1 MQVPGPV
8 LLIVFTSTVAAAWY
22 SRPRHYF
29 VPPIEDVVRRLGY
42 DVERH
47 EITTSDGYILT
58 YHRLPRGRGSSK
70 KKKSP
75 SNRKVLLFNNG
86 ILLSSASVLTSRRD
100 FAYEFADAGFDVWVG
115 NYRGNMYSRKHKYLD
130 PDRDLKFWDYSL
142 HELGTQDLT
151 ASIDYI
157 LGVTGASRLVYV
169 GISMGTTMFWVLGAA
184 RPQYMNK
191 IEAMVA
197 LAPVART
204 THATFL
210 NSPARCNNARVVV
223 TALERLGYREVLRYN
238 ETAASMLY
246 NGCTSSWV
254 WRPICLLFIN
264 TFEYFTRNNWD
275 NVRLLESLKYSP
287 AGIATKVLH
296 HYIQIAKAR
305 TFQQFDYGLEENRRR
320 YHTSGLPPEYDLSNV
335 NCSKIYFVTSDSDLI
350 ANKQDVEWLANR
362 LPVRP
367 TWILGQHI
375 QHFSHLGIGIDKQAM
390 DLVIT
395 PLANFLRQNF
405 LT

>member
-1 MQVPGPV
+1 MISNSG
-8 LLIVFTSTVAAAWY
+8 
-22 SRPRHYF
+22 
-29 VPPIEDVVRRLGY
+29 
-42 DVERH
+42 
-47 EITTSDGYILT
+47 TTD
-58 YHRLPRGRGSSK
+58 
-70 KKKSP
+70 
-75 SNRKVLLFNNG
+75 
-86 ILLSSASVLTSRRD
+86 
-100 FAYEFADAGFDVWVG
+100 

-350 ANKQDVEWLANR
+350 ANKQVAGQTDVDLGPTHSALQSPGDRHRQASNGLSHHTSSELPQTELPDVDNHCIEIMR
-362 LPVRP
+362 LKATATCRLVVVPE
-367 TWILGQHI
+367 TILEDG
-375 QHFSHLGIGIDKQAM
+375 DTN
-390 DLVIT
+390 V
-395 PLANFLRQNF
+395 
-405 LT
+405 